1 MPPLLHNHLGAAA
14 PEPSLAEKVRMQR
27 AHEHGYTPKRD
38 SPRAKILA
46 QLFECL
52 VQRSSGGRAVGEPF
66 RYVRDLINQRVLPM
80 PPKKCGL
87 IQALCHVRHYN
98 GAGYALGRY
107 SLVVQ
112 AK

>member
-1 MPPLLHNHLGAAA
+1 MSDSQIAGCA
-14 PEPSLAEKVRMQR
+14 PKW
-27 AHEHGYTPKRD
+27 D
-38 SPRAKILA
+38 SPRAKVLA

-52 VQRSSGGRAVGEPF
+52 VQRSSGGRAVVDPF
-66 RYVRDLINQRVLPM
+66 RNVGDSINQRVLPM
-80 PPKKCGL
+80 PSKKCGL

-98 GAGYALGRY
+98 GAGYALGPRY